1 MGSDLF
7 IVIAIGVLIGL
18 ILFILG
24 KYVELANNY
33 YKGKKKNRKLKMNP
47 KSKLRPQFHLKPI
60 VPFVIPP

>member
-33 YKGKKKNRKLKMNP
+33 YKGKKINRKLKMNP

-60 VPFVIPP
+60 VPFVTLP